1 MYFDESG
8 DAVHKVHLRSES
20 DADGWAAFI
29 ARFRASDQTPGQA
42 FAPALAKTPPRPDDE
57 IDGDGFRAAYL
68 QMRDTHELFG
78 ILRTFGVGRRQA
90 LRLLGPEFARPVEPL
105 ALRALLRGAA
115 AAALPLMIF
124 VGNQAVIQIYSGPVR
139 TLKQY
144 GDWFN
149 VMDPGFNLHLFEPG
163 IRSAWVV
170 RKPTADGLV
179 SSLELYDDWE
189 QPLLLGTMRRSCAA
203 MVRSAAV
210 CSLSER
216 RRDDVVLACDAGLVR
231 AGLPGGVID
240 QHLE

>member
-1 MYFDESG
+1 LTTFAKNGAIESS
-8 DAVHKVHLRSES
+8 L
-20 DADGWAAFI
+20 
-29 ARFRASDQTPGQA
+29 
-42 FAPALAKTPPRPDDE
+42 ALPSAGTTTATLCDLVIAKTPPRPDDE

-124 VGNQAVIQIYSGPVR
+124 VGNQAVIQIYSDPVR
-139 TLKQY
+139 TFKQY